1 VAVVVVDGERPQL
14 HDHERLAGWLCQPVD
29 EWGPNVYWPTIVFVP
44 GCTARPMPVG
54 IDPVAMTDP

>member
-1 VAVVVVDGERPQL
+1 VNVPDCTTTSVLP
-14 HDHERLAGWLCQPVD
+14 GWLCQPVD